1 MAQPRHPLAVE
12 LLSEAGRLLLE
23 NNESAAVIERTL
35 AATARRV
42 CDEPCRVVLSYERVA
57 VALGHEPPVVARVK
71 ELRFNAALQAQVHA
85 ILERVRQGA
94 LDVGEASA
102 RLARLEADVPHHP
115 HWLVSVLLGA
125 AAASLARLLGGD
137 GGAML
142 VDAIA
147 VGAGYL
153 VRQELGRRH
162 FSVLALPFVAALIGA
177 LLGGIAIRRGWT
189 ATPALGLVVPSLIL
203 VPGPHIIN
211 GLLDLID
218 NHVPLG
224 IARLA
229 LAGSILLAA
238 ALGIV
243 VGVEAVLGEIPDARS
258 EGTRPLTVFADML
271 LAGVVTCGF
280 AAAYNTEWSRV
291 ALAIAGGMLGHGL
304 RYLALLW
311 GCPLSAATF
320 VGGATVGV
328 VAAYISRTTRSP
340 FAVVAFAGAVTMM
353 PGVQIYRAL
362 GGALKL
368 ARLNEAVDAPPLGEV
383 VGNGLQA
390 CVMAGALAVSVVVGA
405 RTFALLAGRGIGE
418 GTNEG

>member
-1 MAQPRHPLAVE
+1 
-12 LLSEAGRLLLE
+12 
-23 NNESAAVIERTL
+23 
-35 AATARRV
+35 
-42 CDEPCRVVLSYERVA
+42 
-57 VALGHEPPVVARVK
+57 
-71 ELRFNAALQAQVHA
+71 
-85 ILERVRQGA
+85 
-94 LDVGEASA
+94 
-102 RLARLEADVPHHP
+102 
-115 HWLVSVLLGA
+115 LV
-125 AAASLARLLGGD
+125 RLLGGD
-137 GGAML
+137 GGAMI

-147 VGAGYL
+147 AGAGYL
-153 VRQELGRRH
+153 VRQELGRRQ

-189 ATPALGLVVPSLIL
+189 TTPALALVVPSLIL

-218 NHVPLG
+218 NYVPLG

-258 EGTRPLTVFADML
+258 DGARTLTVFADML

-291 ALAIAGGMLGHGL
+291 APAMAGGMLGHGL

-320 VGGATVGV
+320 VGGVTVGI
-328 VAAYISRTTRSP
+328 VAAYIARTTRSP

-418 GTNEG
+418 GTNGG